1 MVHAPQAGHLPSIGE
16 VDLRPVVGGGGGGG
30 FRLVA
35 CCA

>member
-16 VDLRPVVGGGGGGG
+16 VDLRPVVGGGGGG